1 MLARK
6 KIPRPALSG
15 FDEIQRNWNTKEGR
29 VVVKILPGEYYVTTD
44 DEQIN
49 TVLGSCVS
57 ACVRDRTAGIGG
69 MNHFMLPETSGESL
83 REGDAGVIGKAT
95 RYGNYAM
102 EHLINT
108 ILQNGGRRKNLEI
121 KLFGGGRIISN
132 MTDIGTRNIEFVLGY
147 VNTENLD
154 VSAQDMGDIYPRRV
168 LYYPKTG
175 KVRVK
180 KLQTTHGNQI
190 IERESQYRRTLKDDA
205 VEGEVELF

>member
-1 MLARK
+1 MLANQN
-6 KIPRPALSG
+6 IPGPTLSG
-15 FDEIQRNWNTKEGR
+15 FDEIRRRWDQKEGR
-29 VVVKILPGEYYVTTD
+29 VMAKIHPGEYYVTTD

-57 ACVRDRTAGIGG
+57 ACIRDRRAGIGG
-69 MNHFMLPETSGESL
+69 MNHFMLPETLDERL
-83 REGDAGVIGKAT
+83 RDGDAAVVGKAT

-108 ILQNGGRRKNLEI
+108 ILQNGGRRKNLEV
-121 KLFGGGRIISN
+121 KLFGGGQIISN
-132 MTDIGTRNIEFVLGY
+132 MTDIGIKNIDFILDY
-147 VNTENLD
+147 VNTENIE
-154 VSAQDMGDIYPRRV
+154 VSARDLGDIYPRRV

-180 KLQTTHGNQI
+180 KLQNIHSNRI
-190 IERESQYRRTLKDDA
+190 IERENLYRSTLKDDS

>member
-1 MLARK
+1 M
-6 KIPRPALSG
+6 
-15 FDEIQRNWNTKEGR
+15 
-29 VVVKILPGEYYVTTD
+29 VKIHPGEYYVTTD

-57 ACVRDRTAGIGG
+57 ACIRDRRAGIGG
-69 MNHFMLPETSGESL
+69 MNHFMLPETSSEQL
-83 REGDAGVIGKAT
+83 REGEAAVVGKAT

-121 KLFGGGRIISN
+121 KLFGGGQIISK
-132 MTDIGTRNIEFVLGY
+132 MTDIGIRNIDFILDY
-147 VNTENLD
+147 VNTENIE
-154 VSAQDMGDIYPRRV
+154 VSAQDLGNIYPRRV

-180 KLQTTHGNQI
+180 KLQNLHSNRI
-190 IERESQYRRTLKDDA
+190 VERESQYRTTLKDDL